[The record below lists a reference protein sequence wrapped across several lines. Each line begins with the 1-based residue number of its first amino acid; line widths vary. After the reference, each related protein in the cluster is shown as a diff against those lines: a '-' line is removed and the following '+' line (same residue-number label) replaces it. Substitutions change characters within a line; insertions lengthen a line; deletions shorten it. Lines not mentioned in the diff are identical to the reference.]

1 MYNRLMLLCGFA
13 VILDLLQGSA
23 ASGCTSE
30 VYIRPLILQI
40 GCKYN
45 NDSLPWKVREK
56 LSFQNCIFNSG
67 LAPVYILI
75 NLIPLMVYFPLLIL
89 FNVNL
94 ASGPAQSF
102 IFFYQVLP
110 AAISLDQDTY
120 VGEPISS
127 QLVMQNP
134 ITNLIFQH
142 TLPTVLQSGS
152 CCGGYNCDTSSG

>member
-1 MYNRLMLLCGFA
+1 MMGVYNRLMLLCGFA

-23 ASGCTSE
+23 DSGCTSE

-110 AAISLDQDTY
+110 AAIPLDQAPYATY
-120 VGEPISS
+120 TLMGGFISS
-127 QLVMQNP
+127 LLVMQNP
-134 ITNLIFQH
+134 LTDLIFPRR
-142 TLPTVLQSGS
+142 LPYLGLQ
-152 CCGGYNCDTSSG
+152 YW